1 MSVGGAPAHLGAG
14 ALPHFAHL
22 TSRGRCP
29 LRWTP
34 GATSGGPGGPGTL
47 PVMPETLP
55 VSETIRPIYQSLPPD
70 HSGAPRD
77 VRDLIRDSEQLSV
90 TSYNNSL

>member
-1 MSVGGAPAHLGAG
+1 MGGAPAHLGAG
-14 ALPHFAHL
+14 SLPHLAHL
-22 TSRGRCP
+22 ASRGRCP
-29 LRWTP
+29 LP
-34 GATSGGPGGPGTL
+34 VDPEATFGGPSGPGTL
-47 PVMPETLP
+47 LVTPETLP

-77 VRDLIRDSEQLSV
+77 VLDLIRESEQLLI